1 MTLHP
6 VDIVIFILFF
16 LVVVSLA
23 LWKRRKDESSESY
36 FLAGRNLPWWIIGV
50 SIVAANIST
59 EQFVGMAGQGA
70 GSVGLAVSGWQL
82 IGVIS
87 IILVAF
93 FFLPRFLRAG
103 IYTMP
108 EYLEYRYSPFA
119 RALMSL
125 SMVIIYSCVTI
136 VAVLY
141 SGGLT
146 LQTIFGIPLN
156 QAIWGI
162 AFIAAI
168 YTTWGGLSSVAWADL
183 VQGGALL
190 IGGLITFFIGLNA
203 VGGWSSF
210 VSHNPE
216 KLHMLLPLDHPEL
229 PWTVL
234 IGGMWI
240 PNLYYTGLNQFIVQ
254 RTLAAKNLRQGQ
266 FGIIFAAAL
275 WILVPF
281 AIVIP
286 GIISHQLYGNQ
297 LGGTDQAYPML
308 IRNLIPI
315 GLRGFIFAAIS
326 GAVISSLASMLN
338 SASTIFTLDLYARY
352 LKPKSSQKRQVAIGR
367 IMTLVFLF
375 IGCFLAPYL
384 IDPRFKGVFS
394 FIQEFQGY
402 ISPGIVTVFIFGFI
416 FRRAPAMAGE
426 AALLLSAPIY
436 GLFHWLYPA
445 VPYLHRMLWTFGIL
459 NLIMLGIT
467 LWKPLSAPVRLP
479 VKQDFKSFPEL
490 GVLIPGILVILLVLA
505 FFVVFR

>member
-1 MTLHP
+1 MTLHA
-6 VDIVIFILFF
+6 VDIIIFILFF
-16 LVVVSLA
+16 MVVISLG
-23 LWKRRKDESSESY
+23 LWKRRKDESSEGY

-59 EQFVGMAGQGA
+59 EQFVGMAGQSA
-70 GSVGLAVSGWQL
+70 GNIGLAVSGWQL
-82 IGVIS
+82 IGAIA

-108 EYLEYRYSPFA
+108 EYLEYRYSPLT
-119 RALMSL
+119 RALMSFAT
-125 SMVIIYSCVTI
+125 VIIYACVTI

-146 LQTIFGIPLN
+146 LQTIFGIPLHYG
-156 QAIWGI
+156 IWGI
-162 AFIAAI
+162 ALIAAI

-190 IGGLITFFIGLNA
+190 IGGLITFFIGLHA
-203 VGGWSSF
+203 VNGWSSF
-210 VSHNPE
+210 VSHNAE
-216 KLHMLLPLDHPEL
+216 RLHMILPLDHPEL
-229 PWTVL
+229 PWAVL

-266 FGIIFAAAL
+266 YGIIFAAAL
-275 WILVPF
+275 WLLVPF
-281 AIVIP
+281 AIVMP
-286 GIISHQLYGNQ
+286 GIISHQLYADQ
-297 LGGTDQAYPML
+297 LTGTDQAYPML

-338 SASTIFTLDLYARY
+338 SASTIFTIDLYARY
-352 LKPKSSQKRQVAIGR
+352 LNPKSSQHRQVKIGR
-367 IMTLVFLF
+367 IMTLVFLV
-375 IGCFLAPYL
+375 IGCILAPFL

-402 ISPGIVTVFIFGFI
+402 ISPGIVAVFIFGFI
-416 FRRAPAMAGE
+416 FKRAPALAGE

-436 GLFHWLYPA
+436 GLFHWLYA
-445 VPYLHRMLWTFGIL
+445 SVPYLHRMLWTFAIL

-467 LWKPLSAPVRLP
+467 LLKPLKEPINLP
-479 VKQDFKSFPEL
+479 VKQNYSTKIEL
-490 GVLIPGILVILLVLA
+490 SILIPGILVILLVLT
-505 FFVVFR
+505 FFIIFR